1 MNLRSI
7 SAMKSPKKNKDEKGF
22 VSFNKSTLDNLDE
35 AKEICEKYIHGGVY
49 TGEIKNFE
57 ERLITADLEALLSF
71 VRKRVIEYGSATLL
85 LYIVNRSN
93 YEDPIT
99 IGVERSSRSYF
110 TLTYLRQY
118 EEGFGPRKRYRILVD
133 YDPDFDC
140 VRLFIARAVIDHLYC
155 REVYSRVD
163 KYNEAHYR
171 LSHELPESLWPED

>member
-1 MNLRSI
+1 
-7 SAMKSPKKNKDEKGF
+7 MKFSKKSKGEKEF
-22 VSFNKSTLDNLDE
+22 VSFNNSTLNNLDE
-35 AKEICEKYIHGGVY
+35 ANKICEKYIHGGIY
-49 TGEIKNFE
+49 TSEVKGFD
-57 ERLITADLEALLSF
+57 ERLISADLEALLSF
-71 VRKRVIEYGSATLL
+71 VRKRVNEYGSATLC

-110 TLTYLRQY
+110 TLTYIRQY
-118 EEGFGPRKRYRILVD
+118 EEGFGPRKRYRIIVD
-133 YDPDFDC
+133 YDPDFNN

-171 LSHELPESLWPED
+171 LSHELPKSLWPED